1 MGALAS
7 GTTGILSFVCGI
19 VALRM
24 LPALGPS
31 DGLAQALR
39 TTKGKIAANFRIPE
53 PPSDV
58 IGTAE
63 ISTIRREA
71 ICEPNK

>member
-1 MGALAS
+1 
-7 GTTGILSFVCGI
+7 
-19 VALRM
+19 M